1 MTSSL
6 SCQPSIL
13 AAHLRPVIQRHLG
26 TLYGL
31 TAALIWGSYL
41 AVTNRGIGSGLKAT
55 DLAFLR
61 YAVAAL
67 VLLPVWLR
75 NKPLT
80 FGGLGWARGLTLALL
95 AGPPFVIVGA
105 AGFAFAPLAHGAVI
119 QLGTVTMLGA
129 VLAAFLAREP
139 LGRRQIAALA
149 LVVAGLAVSAGP
161 DILTGEPGVWRG
173 DLLFLA
179 AGAMWALFTV
189 LQRRWRIDPMAAT
202 ASVSVIS
209 GVIYS
214 PLYLAGHG
222 LAAFA
227 PLPLPSIAG
236 LALMLGVLTGIVALY
251 AFGKAVELLGPARA
265 ALFPALAPAA
275 ALLTGAAMGSGLPTP
290 TQAAGLVVLTAGLVA
305 ALRRR

>member
-1 MTSSL
+1 MSSSL
-6 SCQPSIL
+6 SCQPGIL
-13 AAHLRPVIQRHLG
+13 AAHLRPVLQRHLG

-31 TAALIWGSYL
+31 TAALIWGGYL
-41 AVTNRGIGSGLKAT
+41 AVTNRGIGGGLEAT

-75 NKPLT
+75 NEPLT

-129 VLAAFLAREP
+129 VFAAFLAREP

-149 LVVAGLAVSAGP
+149 VVLAGLVVTAGP
-161 DILTGEPGVWRG
+161 DILRGAPGVWRG
-173 DLLFLA
+173 DLLFFA
-179 AGAMWALFTV
+179 AGAMWATFTV
-189 LQRRWRIDPMAAT
+189 LQRRWRVDPIAAT

-209 GVIYS
+209 GLIYTPIYLTGNGVAAFKS
-214 PLYLAGHG
+214 LSLATLAGQ
-222 LAAFA
+222 
-227 PLPLPSIAG
+227 
-236 LALMLGVLTGIVALY
+236 ALMLGVLTGIVAFY
-251 AFGKAVELLGPARA
+251 AFVRAVELLGPGRA
-265 ALFPALAPAA
+265 ALFPTLSPAA
-275 ALLTGAAMGSGLPTP
+275 AIVIGMALGSGLPTFW
-290 TQAAGLVVLTAGLVA
+290 QAAGLTLLSIGLIA
-305 ALRRR
+305 ALRQR

>member
-1 MTSSL
+1 MT
-6 SCQPSIL
+6 
-13 AAHLRPVIQRHLG
+13 
-26 TLYGL
+26 T
-31 TAALIWGSYL
+31 
-41 AVTNRGIGSGLKAT
+41 
-55 DLAFLR
+55 
-61 YAVAAL
+61 AL
-67 VLLPVWLR
+67 VER
-75 NKPLT
+75 RE
-80 FGGLGWARGLTLALL
+80 GREE
-95 AGPPFVIVGA
+95 VGERS
-105 AGFAFAPLAHGAVI
+105 G
-119 QLGTVTMLGA
+119 
-129 VLAAFLAREP
+129 
-139 LGRRQIAALA
+139 
-149 LVVAGLAVSAGP
+149 
-161 DILTGEPGVWRG
+161 G

-189 LQRRWRIDPMAAT
+189 LQRRWRIDPMAAP

>member
-1 MTSSL
+1 MSSNL
-6 SCQPSIL
+6 SSQPGSF
-13 AAHLRPVIQRHLG
+13 AAHLRPVLQRHIG

-31 TAALIWGSYL
+31 AAALIWGGYL
-41 AVTNRGIGSGLKAT
+41 AVTNRGIGGGLGAM

-75 NKPLT
+75 NEPLT
-80 FGGLGWARGLTLALL
+80 FGGLGWAKGLTLALL
-95 AGPPFVIVGA
+95 AGPPFVIIGA

-119 QLGTVTMLGA
+119 QLGTATILGA

-139 LGRRQIAALA
+139 LSGRQIAALA
-149 LVVAGLAVSAGP
+149 VVVAGLAMSAGP

-173 DLLFLA
+173 DILFFA
-179 AGAMWALFTV
+179 AGAMWALITV

-209 GVIYS
+209 GLIYT
-214 PLYLAGHG
+214 PLYLAGPG
-222 LAAFA
+222 LVAFA
-227 PLPLPSIAG
+227 PLPLTSIAC

-251 AFGKAVELLGPARA
+251 AFGRAVELLGPARA
-265 ALFPALAPAA
+265 AVFPALAPAA
-275 ALLTGAAMGSGLPTP
+275 ALLTGAALGSGLPTL

-305 ALRRR
+305 ALCRR